1 MPVDLEKWI
10 VRKKVFWSRIWEDLE
25 IGYLDRDLLPLLI
38 ELNLRP
44 YTYTLSSCSGRI
56 ILVDSVKPWARK
68 GTNVIFKKHAPI
80 THEELVRVTREPCA
94 EALWLIV
101 SGPIIHAS
109 TASLKE
115 AVELLRVARRA
126 GFKHSGVLSMHKV
139 KGIIVEMLTGIKAIH
154 IIKKGEE
161 FITPV
166 SELSKVVAV
175 ANELLED
182 AKEAL
187 KRLVNEVRSSR
198 PERLDSFIIRD
209 LQRKQH
215 FSIF

>member
-115 AVELLRVARRA
+115 AGELLRVARRA

>member
-187 KRLVNEVRSSR
+187 KRLVNEARSSR

>member
-1 MPVDLEKWI
+1 MPVDLEKWGI
-10 VRKKVFWSRIWEDLE
+10 RKRTFWNRIWEDLE

-56 ILVDSVKPWARK
+56 TLVDSSRPWARR
-68 GTNVIFKKHAPI
+68 GTNVVFKKHAPI
-80 THEELVRVTREPCA
+80 THEELLRVAKEPCT

-109 TASLKE
+109 TASLRE
-115 AVELLRVARRA
+115 AGELLRIARRA

-139 KGIIVEMLTGIKAIH
+139 KGVIVEMLTGIKAIH
-154 IIKKGEE
+154 MVKKGED

-166 SELSKVVAV
+166 SELSKIVAV
-175 ANELLED
+175 ANELLGD

-187 KRLVNEVRSSR
+187 KRLVNEARRSR
-198 PERLDSFIIRD
+198 PERLDLFIVED
-209 LQRKQH
+209 LRKKQYYH
-215 FSIF
+215 II